1 MVVSIKKENES
12 AIKKLM
18 NENFD
23 VMILM
28 KFNLSMSEIVISY
41 WKSFIQSAYLLNS
54 ITSDGESRLFSH
66 LNMLIDKGKYR

>member
-41 WKSFIQSAYLLNS
+41 
-54 ITSDGESRLFSH
+54 
-66 LNMLIDKGKYR
+66 

>member
-23 VMILM
+23 AMILM
-28 KFNLSMSEIVISY
+28 KFNLSMPEIVSSY
-41 WKSFIQSAYLLNS
+41 WKGFIQSAYLLNS
-54 ITSDGESRLFSH
+54 ITSDGESRLPSR
-66 LNMLIDKGKYR
+66 LNVLIDKGKCR